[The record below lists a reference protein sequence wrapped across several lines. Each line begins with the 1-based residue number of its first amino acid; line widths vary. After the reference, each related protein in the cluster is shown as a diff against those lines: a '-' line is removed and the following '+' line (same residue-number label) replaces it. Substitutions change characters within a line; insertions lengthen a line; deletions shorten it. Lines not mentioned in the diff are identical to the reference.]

1 MKESTWE
8 QQPAFTVE
16 TVSLDEWALYKDLWL
31 DALTTDPQAFAYS
44 LDTVSQWD
52 EVAWKT
58 DIQKSFR
65 ENARTFVAKTPNAY
79 IGMMGYYQKGDHEV
93 RIFGVYVRSAFRE
106 HGVGAK
112 MMQVLLDSLS
122 RNRNITTVSL
132 SVNKQQESAIAFYT
146 HCGFDVIDVQKE
158 ATMGDHKTYPMF
170 VMQKNITPTISAPK

>member
-65 ENARTFVAKTPNAY
+65 ENACSIIIRGRSRPAEPPPYKANA
-79 IGMMGYYQKGDHEV
+79 GSCLASLCTTL
-93 RIFGVYVRSAFRE
+93 SA
-106 HGVGAK
+106 GTYGG
-112 MMQVLLDSLS
+112 LD
-122 RNRNITTVSL
+122 TTTS
-132 SVNKQQESAIAFYT
+132 K
-146 HCGFDVIDVQKE
+146 
-158 ATMGDHKTYPMF
+158 
-170 VMQKNITPTISAPK
+170 